1 MTERS
6 PKPLTA
12 SIQRCSFTN
21 MLKINLFVRWIFFA
35 MAGLKC
41 LQLRYQMTWLIWDN
55 FIGSQSNAWKCL
67 ALVFGLY
74 RRYRNRRSQCS
85 LSNLLCR
92 EYIIWDSREK
102 SSDEICFTDIGVTM
116 FFYFARRHYN
126 VVKIWQLIWCKS
138 GRRRTVRN
146 PMVGADFA
154 GVWHFLI
161 QIM

>member
-126 VVKIWQLIWCKS
+126 VVKIWCKS

-154 GVWHFLI
+154 VVWHFLI